1 MALAF
6 VYIMR
11 VAAEIPGPSLLFCM
25 QLPQRCSVVSP
36 VFPQPP
42 MTYEVKVQ
50 KSSYANGEER
60 DMLILKPPFPSED
73 LSLATVQ
80 PCTSLRKDA
89 MSRGLE
95 LHDS

>member
-1 MALAF
+1 
-6 VYIMR
+6 
-11 VAAEIPGPSLLFCM
+11 
-25 QLPQRCSVVSP
+25 
-36 VFPQPP
+36 

-60 DMLILKPPFPSED
+60 DMLILKPPFPSEG

-89 MSRGLE
+89 MSPGLE